1 MYHWK
6 PNSLCEYTLKI
17 RRHFMGLQADFTVI
31 TTAKVKHNSKTYAPT
46 YLVDMVTVQVEQ
58 VHRDGDREWG

>member
-1 MYHWK
+1 
-6 PNSLCEYTLKI
+6 
-17 RRHFMGLQADFTVI
+17 MGLQVDFTVI

-58 VHRDGDREWG
+58 VHRDGDRE